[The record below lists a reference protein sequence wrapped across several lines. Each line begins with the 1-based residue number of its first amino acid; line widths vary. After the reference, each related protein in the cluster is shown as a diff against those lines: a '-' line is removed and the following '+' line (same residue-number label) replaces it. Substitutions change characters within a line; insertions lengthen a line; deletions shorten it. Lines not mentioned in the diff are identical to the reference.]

1 MPTSSTHNYEL
12 LGRMLLE
19 MGIAMIHAGAPT
31 RRVNLVLVR
40 ISTAFG
46 CQIYHQMTTRHLS
59 ISLYASDVPV
69 FNGGISKPT
78 LPAVNFQLVSDISD
92 LSLRIKEEKPTLE
105 QLRSYLTQLG
115 DQAKYSRLFIL
126 AVVSLAGS
134 AFCFTF
140 GGSLLAM
147 TLTFVATLIGL
158 FLKQELLQLK
168 VNPYITTYLSA
179 FLASAVIGLFWLSG
193 QSGSL
198 EHALATCVLFLI
210 PGVPLV
216 IAFVDFLDGFILTG
230 IERSGNAL
238 LHVFSISAGLA
249 SVLYLF
255 KIPF

>member
-1 MPTSSTHNYEL
+1 MPTPSTHNYEL
-12 LGRMLLE
+12 LGKTLLD

-40 ISTAFG
+40 IATAFG
-46 CQIYHQMTTRHLS
+46 CQIHHQMTTRHLS
-59 ISLYASDVPV
+59 ISLYADNLTV
-69 FNGGISKPT
+69 FNGGISMST
-78 LPAVNFQLVSDISD
+78 LPMVNFQLVSDISD
-92 LSLRIKEEKPTLE
+92 MSLRVKEEKPTLE
-105 QLRSYLTQLG
+105 QLQSYLTQLH
-115 DQAKYSRLFIL
+115 AEIKYPKLVIL

-140 GGSLLAM
+140 GGSMLAM
-147 TLTFVATLIGL
+147 TLTFLATLVGL
-158 FLKQELLQLK
+158 SLKQALIRRK

-179 FLASAVIGLFWLSG
+179 FLASAMVGLFWLSG

-210 PGVPLV
+210 PGVPLI
-216 IAFVDFLDGFILTG
+216 IAFVDFLDGFIITG
-230 IERSGNAL
+230 IERAGNAL